1 MKSKR
6 PTRTRPRSFD
16 RDACE
21 RNVTVLWTRVLR
33 FAANLATL
41 FGEVGFLE
49 RFARARAAGFDGVEI
64 PFPYVEPKERLKELL
79 QEHALEHVL
88 MHLPAGNWERG
99 DRGLACLPER
109 RGEFR
114 DAVGLAIEYASA
126 LGCRRVSCLAG
137 IARGITAELARDT
150 FIDNLRFAAA
160 ACAKG
165 RIQLLIEPLNTREV
179 PDFFLNQ
186 SAQALDIIDAT
197 GSENVWLQYDVYHM
211 QVMQGY
217 LVEDIRRC
225 FSRIAHFQ
233 VADNPGRHQPGT
245 GDIDYPRV
253 FREIELLRYAGWIG
267 CAYEPLGTSRDAL
280 AWLRAYRR
288 GAFARD
294 DAPSSRRG

>member
-1 MKSKR
+1 M
-6 PTRTRPRSFD
+6 
-16 RDACE
+16 
-21 RNVTVLWTRVLR
+21 LWTGVLR

-41 FGEVGFLE
+41 FSEVGFLE

-64 PFPYVEPKERLKELL
+64 PFPYVAPKERLTELL
-79 QEHALEHVL
+79 QEHDLEPVL
-88 MHLPAGNWERG
+88 MHLPAGDWQRG
-99 DRGLACLPER
+99 DRGVACLPDR

-114 DAVGLAIEYASA
+114 DGVGLAIEYASA

-137 IARGITAELARDT
+137 IARGITAEVALDT

-160 ACAKG
+160 AFAKG
-165 RIQLLIEPLNTREV
+165 RIQLLIEPLNTRDVREY
-179 PDFFLNQ
+179 FLNQ
-186 SAQALDIIDAT
+186 SAQALAIIDAT
-197 GSENVWLQYDVYHM
+197 GADNVWLQYDVYHM

-225 FSRIAHFQ
+225 FSKIAHFQ
-233 VADNPGRHQPGT
+233 VADNPGQHQPGT

-253 FREIELLRYAGWIG
+253 LREIEQLGYTGWIG

-280 AWLRAYRR
+280 AWLHAYRR

-294 DAPSSRRG
+294 DAPPSRG